1 MKNEEK
7 LKCPYCNKKIDKNL
21 GEHIKKSH
29 GENKFKEAVIDAKI
43 KGTQDSEIGEIFGI
57 TFRELEKIITERFG
71 INISTFKDK
80 KIKTFYPQNFKL
92 ENTTVWSF
100 KNRGNW
106 ATHDGRYRGNWSPY
120 IPRNIILRYSNPGE
134 IVLDYFVGGGTTAIE
149 AKLLGRKCIAIDIN
163 PGAIELTR
171 RNLDFNLPENLLG
184 NTIVYEP
191 EIYVG
196 DARKLEKIKSE
207 SIDLICAHPP
217 YAGIISYST
226 KIEGDLSQLPL
237 KNYLKEMQKV
247 AKESYRVLKPGKMCV
262 ILIGDA
268 RKNKR
273 VIPIGFEVIRIFL
286 NNGFRLKELIIK
298 RQHNCKTTGFWF
310 ERSLRYNFLLLAH
323 EYLPVFMKPLK
334 YGKIRE
340 KSTQYSQ
347 NIQCE
352 ISSKS
357 KIETP
362 ETTTVWIFDKKDWLN
377 KTIENLLFRY
387 KIKNFLVWNKKFE
400 NAEGKELLVVP
411 ILNLEDYRVFLK
423 AIKKFKQSLPLF
435 SYIAFLCKDVRL
447 IDHTV
452 FPSAIEIEN
461 KLRKFEN
468 LKLKEIVIISIENH
482 DFDMFNMEKEQD
494 LSITHYYLLL
504 YDRIKNE

>member
-1 MKNEEK
+1 M
-7 LKCPYCNKKIDKNL
+7 KCPYCNQKIDKNL
-21 GEHIKKSH
+21 GTHIKGSH
-29 GENKFKEAVIDAKI
+29 GEDKFKEAVINAKK
-43 KGTQDSEIGEIFGI
+43 KGIQDSEIGEVFGI

-71 INISTFKDK
+71 INISIFKDK
-80 KIKTFYPQNFKL
+80 KIKTFYPKNFKP

-120 IPRNIILRYSNPGE
+120 IPRNIILRYSNPGDV
-134 IVLDYFVGGGTTAIE
+134 VLDYFVGGGTTAIE

-171 RNLDFNLPENLLG
+171 KNLDFTPPGNLLG
-184 NTIVYEP
+184 NITIYEP

-196 DARKLEKIKSE
+196 DARKLEGIKSE
-207 SIDLICAHPP
+207 SVDLICAHPP
-217 YAGIISYST
+217 YAGIINYSS
-226 KIEGDLSQLPL
+226 KIDGDLSQLPL
-237 KNYLKEMQKV
+237 KDYLREMHKV

-268 RKNKR
+268 RRNKR

-286 NNGFRLKELIIK
+286 NAGFKLKELIIK

-323 EYLPVFMKPLK
+323 EYLPVFIKPLK
-334 YGKIRE
+334 YKKIKE
-340 KSTQYSQ
+340 KSMQYSH
-347 NIQCE
+347 NIQSE
-352 ISSKS
+352 ITKS
-357 KIETP
+357 KVDTP
-362 ETTTVWIFDKKDWLN
+362 ETTTVWIFNKKDWLN

-387 KIKNFLVWNKKFE
+387 KIKNFSIWDKNFKNVKE
-400 NAEGKELLVVP
+400 EELLMVP

-423 AIKKFKQSLPLF
+423 KGIKKFKQFLNVF

-447 IDHTV
+447 TDRTL

-461 KLRKFEN
+461 KLRNFGA
-468 LKLKEIVIISIENH
+468 LKLKEIIIISIENH
-482 DFDMFNMEKEQD
+482 DFDMLNSQKGED
-494 LSITHYYLLL
+494 LLITHYYLLL
-504 YDRIKNE
+504 YERIKNE